1 MCLAIPGKLEQITDE
16 HGLLR
21 TGTVSFA
28 GIRKEISLAFT
39 PEAQPGDY
47 VLVHVGF
54 SLSIIDDDEAQR
66 MYEYLD
72 QIGEIEEQ
80 LNTPEAEG

>member
-1 MCLAIPGKLEQITDE
+1 MCLAIPGRLENITDE
-16 HGLLR
+16 APLMRSGE
-21 TGTVSFA
+21 VSFG
-28 GIRKEISLAFT
+28 GIRKSVNLAYT

-54 SLSIIDDDEAQR
+54 ALSIIDDAKAKR
-66 MYEYLD
+66 MFEYLD

-80 LNTPEAEG
+80 LTN